1 MDSCPKCQSRDVHRS
16 RARTTWEHWRKD
28 LTGKRPFRCR
38 ACQWR
43 GWGIDPGPTFSA
55 EEIECAARAIAPEPP
70 NLKGTAL
77 ANVRSFASTV
87 DLDALDAVIPFA
99 KKV

>member
-1 MDSCPKCQSRDVHRS
+1 VRRQGDRS
-16 RARTTWEHWRKD
+16 GA
-28 LTGKRPFRCR
+28 
-38 ACQWR
+38 
-43 GWGIDPGPTFSA
+43 A
-55 EEIECAARAIAPEPP
+55 ESD
-70 NLKGTAL
+70 GTAL